1 MYIQVT
7 ECMYN
12 RTVMYIQMTE
22 CMYKAKGM
30 RSDLL
35 YIQMYNKTKRR
46 RICYTGSL
54 SSIFHFILTDFETK
68 QKRRQAHNNCSLSF
82 PL

>member
-7 ECMYN
+7 ECIYN
-12 RTVMYIQMTE
+12 RTIMYIQVTECIYNRAVMYIQMME

-54 SSIFHFILTDFETK
+54 SSIFPFYLDRF
-68 QKRRQAHNNCSLSF
+68 
-82 PL
+82 